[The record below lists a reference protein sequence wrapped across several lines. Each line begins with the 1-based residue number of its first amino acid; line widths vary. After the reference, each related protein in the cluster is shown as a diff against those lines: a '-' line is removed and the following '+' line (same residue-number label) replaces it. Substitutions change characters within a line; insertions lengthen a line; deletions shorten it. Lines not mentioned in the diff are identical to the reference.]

1 MIASLT
7 GTITHK
13 GDRYLVIEVAGI
25 GYKVFSTLE
34 ILKEHAAGTAITV
47 WIHHVVREDAEDL
60 YGFTDRSEL
69 DLFELLIGV
78 SGVGP
83 RSALAIVSL
92 APPETLEK
100 AIASGNIE
108 YLTKVSGIGRKI
120 GEKIIVELKDKIGLM
135 PELGDGSGMAEE
147 ADAVEALKAIGYKER
162 EAREVLRKVP
172 STVTDTGEKIKEAL
186 KILGQNNHAK

>member
-13 GDRYLVIEVAGI
+13 GDRFLVIEVAGI
-25 GYKVFSTLE
+25 GYKVYSTSE
-34 ILKEHAAGTAITV
+34 ILREHAIGTNIRV
-47 WIHHVVREDAEDL
+47 WTHQVIREETNDL
-60 YGFTDRSEL
+60 YGFTDRAEL
-69 DLFELLIGV
+69 DLFELIIGV

-92 APPETLEK
+92 APPNTLKK

-120 GEKIIVELKDKIGLM
+120 SEKIILELRDKIGLL
-135 PELGDGSGMAEE
+135 PDTGDESNMAEE
-147 ADAVEALKAIGYKER
+147 ADVIEALKAIGYKER

-172 STVTDTGEKIKEAL
+172 STITSTEEKIKEAL
-186 KILGQNNHAK
+186 KILGQR

>member
-13 GDRYLVIEVAGI
+13 EDRFLVIEVAGI
-25 GYKVFSTLE
+25 GYKVYSTSE
-34 ILKEHAAGTAITV
+34 ILREHAIGTSIRV
-47 WIHHVVREDAEDL
+47 WTHQVIREDTNDL
-60 YGFTDRSEL
+60 YGFTDQAEL
-69 DLFELLIGV
+69 DLFELIIGV

-92 APPETLEK
+92 APPNTLKK

-120 GEKIIVELKDKIGLM
+120 SEKIILELRDKI
-135 PELGDGSGMAEE
+135 ELLPDDGDESNMAEE
-147 ADAVEALKAIGYKER
+147 ADVIEALKAIGYKER

-172 STVTDTGEKIKEAL
+172 STITSTEEKIKEAL
-186 KILGQNNHAK
+186 KILGQK

>member
-13 GDRYLVIEVAGI
+13 GDRFLVVEVAGI
-25 GYKVFSTLE
+25 GYKVYSTLE
-34 ILKEHAAGTAITV
+34 ILKEHAVSTDISV
-47 WIHHVVREDAEDL
+47 WIHQVVREDTNDL
-60 YGFTDRSEL
+60 YGFTDRAEL
-69 DLFELLIGV
+69 DLFELMIGV

-92 APPETLEK
+92 APPDTLKK

-120 GEKIIVELKDKIGLM
+120 GEKIILELRDKIGLL

-162 EAREVLRKVP
+162 EAREILRKVP

-186 KILGQNNHAK
+186 KILGQK

>member
-13 GDRYLVIEVAGI
+13 GDRYLIIEVAGI
-25 GYKVFSTLE
+25 GYKVYSTLE
-34 ILKEHAAGTAITV
+34 ILKEHPPETSISV
-47 WIHHVVREDAEDL
+47 WTHHAVREDTEDL
-60 YGFTDRSEL
+60 YGFTDRAEL

-92 APPETLEK
+92 APPETLKK

-147 ADAVEALKAIGYKER
+147 ADVVEALKAIGYKER

-172 STVTDTGEKIKEAL
+172 NTITDTGEKIKEAL
-186 KILGQNNHAK
+186 KILGQNNYAK